1 MRYAVLVVRV
11 VDTLVLVL
19 LALAALAFVMGVLWI
34 GERQDLGALIS
45 LAVGGLGLRA
55 GTEALRPREEP

>member
-1 MRYAVLVVRV
+1 MRV

-19 LALAALAFVMGVLWI
+19 LAIAALAFVLGVLWL
-34 GERQDLGALIS
+34 GERHDLAALVS